1 MIVEEQNNKPL
12 NKQEQQLLF
21 SKLTMIFTGS
31 ILAVVVLSALI
42 LVPKAMV
49 TLVRLDHFITD
60 AKVTLSNAD
69 TALTDIAT
77 MSTTV
82 TADIST
88 ITAEFTTFLKEDAA
102 AITGAAEG
110 IETIEFEGLN
120 DAIHDLEDAV
130 EPFANLMNR
139 IKSFG
144 N

>member
-1 MIVEEQNNKPL
+1 MEEQDRKPMD
-12 NKQEQQLLF
+12 KQEQQLLF

-31 ILAVVVLSALI
+31 ILAVIVLSAFI
-42 LVPKAMV
+42 LVPKAMA
-49 TLVRLDHFITD
+49 TLVRVDRFITD

-69 TALTDIAT
+69 TALEDIAT

-82 TADIST
+82 TADINTLS
-88 ITAEFTTFLKEDAA
+88 IEFTTFLKEDAT

-110 IETIEFEGLN
+110 IETIDFEGLN
-120 DAIHDLEDAV
+120 DAIQDLEDAV

-139 IKSFG
+139 FK